1 MAVPGSDLSPVS
13 AWETPMTIGPLG
25 SADWALELLVPH
37 AVSARARPMI
47 AAVSGF
53 RMLPPFL
60 STRTSR

>member
-1 MAVPGSDLSPVS
+1 
-13 AWETPMTIGPLG
+13 MTIGPLG